1 MREMKSAKLRYFRSP
16 EGKGM
21 IGCMLM
27 TVVIAVAIYL
37 GILLAPIYYANFNF
51 ESDVKT
57 EVTRAGAHFIDD
69 QVLTKNIL
77 DLARRNEIRITQ
89 ENVSI
94 ERFAGQ
100 VHVTVEYSVPV
111 DFVIFQRDLKFRVEE
126 SRFVGTL

>member
-1 MREMKSAKLRYFRSP
+1 
-16 EGKGM
+16 M

>member
-1 MREMKSAKLRYFRSP
+1 MKSGKFRRFGGP

-27 TVVIAVAIYL
+27 IVVIAVAIYL
-37 GILLAPIYYANFNF
+37 GILLTPIYYANFNF
-51 ESDVKT
+51 ESEVRT
-57 EVTRAGAHFIDD
+57 EVTRAGAHFLDD
-69 QVLTKNIL
+69 EALTKNIL

-100 VHVTVEYSVPV
+100 VHVTVQYSVPV
-111 DFVIFQRDLKFRVEE
+111 DFIIFQRNLNFRVEE

>member
-1 MREMKSAKLRYFRSP
+1 MKSAKLRYFRSP